1 MEEMAKEYAEQADF
15 YFIYV
20 RESHPGDVYP
30 HHTSYEQKL
39 RHAKDFRDIG
49 VKRKMLINTLDGE
62 VHRTYSG
69 LSNMTWIIDR
79 TGRVFYKAS
88 WTDAGDIRRA
98 LDELVGMEELKKQ
111 GKDNTLFY
119 REIAGLRSGRID
131 RDPSSS
137 VWMGGKGAQEEVQQY
152 RKDHSQGKG

>member
-1 MEEMAKEYAEQADF
+1 MEELAKEYAEHARF
-15 YFIYV
+15 YFVYV
-20 RESHPGDVYP
+20 RESHPGEDYAS
-30 HHTSYEQKL
+30 HTSYEQKL

-49 VKRKMLINTLDGE
+49 LKRPMLIDTLDGE
-62 VHRTYSG
+62 VHRAYSG

-111 GKDNTLFY
+111 GRGNTVFY

-137 VWMGGKGAQEEVQQY
+137 VYMGGKEAKEEMRLY
-152 RKDHSQGKG
+152 RETHSRGGD